1 MQIVGNIKK
10 GIEIREKDK
19 KDKKKGDDDG
29 DNSGSKKEMKKP
41 SDWFKGT
48 SIDKTSMM
56 QGSSEAFIFGSN
68 SGFHTDYLDEF

>member
-1 MQIVGNIKK
+1 M
-10 GIEIREKDK
+10 R
-19 KDKKKGDDDG
+19 
-29 DNSGSKKEMKKP
+29 KP

-48 SIDKTSMM
+48 SLDKTSMM